1 MNDDFLKIIKAYR
14 DSKIESLMMFN
25 WTVSFV
31 TIAVGIISLLK
42 DFGKTK
48 IIVVNFSENRSFDI
62 LFSLLFIS
70 LGILAIVYINKTQ
83 TYRKVLF
90 LLTSVWVWIYLNQ
103 LILGLSQTPNVKH
116 ILIIPIVVQLIYM
129 MKASVFLYET
139 D

>member
-14 DSKIESLMMFN
+14 DSKIKNLMMFN
-25 WTVSFV
+25 WTTSFV

-42 DFGKTK
+42 DFGMTK
-48 IIVVNFSENRSFDI
+48 IVVVTFSQNRSFDI

-70 LGILAIVYINKTQ
+70 LGVLAIMYINKTH
-83 TYRKVLF
+83 TYRKVVF
-90 LLTSVWVWIYLNQ
+90 LLTTVWAWIYLNQ

-116 ILIIPIVVQLIYM
+116 ILIIPIIVQLIYM
-129 MKASVFLYET
+129 MKVSAFLYET

>member
-25 WTVSFV
+25 WTVAFV

-48 IIVVNFSENRSFDI
+48 IVVVTFSENKSLDI

-83 TYRKVLF
+83 TYRKVVF
-90 LLTSVWVWIYLNQ
+90 LLTTVWVWIYLNQ

>member
-1 MNDDFLKIIKAYR
+1 MNDDFSKIIKAYR
-14 DSKIESLMMFN
+14 DSKIKSLMMFN

-31 TIAVGIISLLK
+31 TVVVGIISLLK
-42 DFGKTK
+42 DFVNTK
-48 IIVVNFSENRSFDI
+48 VFVITFSENRGFDI

-70 LGILAIVYINKTQ
+70 LGVLTIVYINKTQ

-90 LLTSVWVWIYLNQ
+90 LLTAVWVWIYLNQ
-103 LILGLSQTPNVKH
+103 LILGLSQTPNVKQ
-116 ILIIPIVVQLIYM
+116 ILIIPIIVQLIYM

>member
-1 MNDDFLKIIKAYR
+1 MNDDCFKIIKAYR

-25 WTVSFV
+25 WIVSFI
-31 TIAVGIISLLK
+31 TIVVGIISLLK
-42 DFGKTK
+42 DLVNTK
-48 IIVVNFSENRSFDI
+48 VIVITFSENRGFDI

-70 LGILAIVYINKTQ
+70 LGVLTIVYINKAQ
-83 TYRKVLF
+83 TYRKAVF
-90 LLTSVWVWIYLNQ
+90 LLTAIWVWIYLNQ

-116 ILIIPIVVQLIYM
+116 ILIIPIVVQLMYI

>member
-14 DSKIESLMMFN
+14 DSKIKSLMMFN

-48 IIVVNFSENRSFDI
+48 IVVITFSENRSFDI

-70 LGILAIVYINKTQ
+70 LGVLAIVYINKTQ
-83 TYRKVLF
+83 TYRKVVF
-90 LLTSVWVWIYLNQ
+90 LLTVVWVWIYLNQ

-116 ILIIPIVVQLIYM
+116 ILIIPIIVQLIYM

>member
-1 MNDDFLKIIKAYR
+1 MNDDFLKIIKVYR
-14 DSKIESLMMFN
+14 DSKIKSLMMLN

-48 IIVVNFSENRSFDI
+48 IVVITFSENRSFDI

-70 LGILAIVYINKTQ
+70 LGVLAIVYINKTQ
-83 TYRKVLF
+83 TYRKVVF
-90 LLTSVWVWIYLNQ
+90 LLTVVWVWIYLNQ

-116 ILIIPIVVQLIYM
+116 ILIIPIIVQLIYM

>member
-1 MNDDFLKIIKAYR
+1 MNDDFTKIIKAYR
-14 DSKIESLMMFN
+14 DSKIKSLMMFN

-42 DFGKTK
+42 DFDKTK
-48 IIVVNFSENRSFDI
+48 IVVVTFSENKSFDI
-62 LFSLLFIS
+62 LFSIIFILL
-70 LGILAIVYINKTQ
+70 GVLALIYINKTQ
-83 TYRKVLF
+83 TYRKVIF
-90 LLTSVWVWIYLNQ
+90 LLTSAWVWVYLNQ
-103 LILGLSQTPNVKH
+103 LILGLSETPNVKH

>member
-14 DSKIESLMMFN
+14 DSKIKSLTMFN

-42 DFGKTK
+42 DSGKTK
-48 IIVVNFSENRSFDI
+48 IVVITFFENKGFDI

-70 LGILAIVYINKTQ
+70 LGVIAIVYINKTQ
-83 TYRKVLF
+83 TYRKVVF
-90 LLTSVWVWIYLNQ
+90 LLTVVWVWIYLNQ

-116 ILIIPIVVQLIYM
+116 ILIIPIIVQLIYM

>member
-14 DSKIESLMMFN
+14 DSKIKSLMMFN

-31 TIAVGIISLLK
+31 TIVIGIISLLK
-42 DFGKTK
+42 DFINTK
-48 IIVVNFSENRSFDI
+48 IVVITFSENRILDI

-70 LGILAIVYINKTQ
+70 LGVLAIVYINKTQ
-83 TYRKVLF
+83 IYRKVVF
-90 LLTSVWVWIYLNQ
+90 LLTVVWVWIYLNQ
-103 LILGLSQTPNVKH
+103 LILGLSQTPNLKH
-116 ILIIPIVVQLIYM
+116 ILIIPIIVQLIYM

>member
-48 IIVVNFSENRSFDI
+48 IVVVTFSENRSFDI

-83 TYRKVLF
+83 TYRKVVF
-90 LLTSVWVWIYLNQ
+90 LLTAVWVWIYLNQ

>member
-14 DSKIESLMMFN
+14 NSKIESLMMFN
-25 WTVSFV
+25 WTVAFV
-31 TIAVGIISLLK
+31 TIAVGTISLLK

-48 IIVVNFSENRSFDI
+48 IVVVTFSENKSLDI

-83 TYRKVLF
+83 TYRKVVF
-90 LLTSVWVWIYLNQ
+90 LLTTVWVWIYLNQ

>member
-14 DSKIESLMMFN
+14 DSKIKSLMMFN

-31 TIAVGIISLLK
+31 TIVIGIISLLK
-42 DFGKTK
+42 DFVNTK
-48 IIVVNFSENRSFDI
+48 IVVITFSENRIFAI

-70 LGILAIVYINKTQ
+70 LGVLAIVYINKTQ

-90 LLTSVWVWIYLNQ
+90 LLTAVWVWIYLNQ

-116 ILIIPIVVQLIYM
+116 ILIIPIIVQLIYM

>member
-14 DSKIESLMMFN
+14 DSKIKSLMMFN

-48 IIVVNFSENRSFDI
+48 IVVITFSENKGFDI

-70 LGILAIVYINKTQ
+70 LGVLAIVYINKTQ
-83 TYRKVLF
+83 TYRKVVF
-90 LLTSVWVWIYLNQ
+90 LLTVVWVWIYLNQ

-116 ILIIPIVVQLIYM
+116 TLIIPIIVQLIYM